1 MQHTPFLLACVFG
14 FGCGAVM
21 ETPDPGADGGVDSMF
36 SIGGSVTGFAGRDLV
51 LVLEHAGGSEPLP
64 VAADGSFTFPTE
76 LADGASYTVTIQ
88 SQPVCPTRRCSLAN
102 AAGVVAGADVSS
114 IAVTCETPKQRL
126 VAGNWGTPSIYIT
139 DDVGGLANNGMATPR
154 VITGARTMI
163 GKTDTDALA
172 VDAERD
178 LVYLASDATILV
190 FAGAS
195 TITGDVAPARVIR
208 VMNETRFVAL
218 ELDAVNDRL
227 YATASL
233 GVYAF
238 DLASTLHGYVVPA
251 ARLTPRTS
259 YGEISA
265 IAHDGAHDRL
275 YLGTY
280 AGELFVYDNAR
291 QLGNDA
297 SVTRMA
303 TWPTWQGPSTIAIDE
318 CTDRLYLGSNSTSPS
333 GFNMFVF
340 DDPVSVTGPVAIET
354 ASTAQLRTAQQ
365 QSISAT
371 FSTEGHLYY
380 WPDSAT
386 VVYVETTPEA
396 LSGTSAVT
404 PDKTVQ
410 GVVGRGYGLAVMPY

>member
-1 MQHTPFLLACVFG
+1 MQHTQFLLACVLAS
-14 FGCGAVM
+14 GCGAVM
-21 ETPDPGADGGVDSMF
+21 ETPDPGADSGVDSMF
-36 SIGGSVTGFAGRDLV
+36 SVGGSVTGFAGRDLV
-51 LVLEHAGGSEPLP
+51 LVLEHAGGNEPLA
-64 VAADGSFTFPTE
+64 VAADGSFTFPTQ

-88 SQPVCPTRRCSLAN
+88 SQPVCPTRRCTLAN
-102 AAGVVAGADVSS
+102 AAGIVAGSDVSS

-139 DDVGGLANNGMATPR
+139 DDIGGVANNSMATPR
-154 VITGARTMI
+154 VIAGARTMI
-163 GKTDTDALA
+163 GKTDTDSLA
-172 VDAERD
+172 ADAERD
-178 LVYLASDATILV
+178 LVYLASDASILV
-190 FAGAS
+190 FAGLS
-195 TITGDVAPARVIR
+195 TITGDTAPVRVIR

-218 ELDAVNDRL
+218 ALDGANDRL
-227 YATASL
+227 YASGAL

-251 ARLTPRTS
+251 ARFTQRTS
-259 YGEISA
+259 YEISA

-297 SVTRMA
+297 PVTRMA
-303 TWPTWQGPSTIAIDE
+303 SWPTWQGPSTIAIDE

-340 DDPVSVTGPVAIET
+340 DDPASLDGPVAIET

-386 VVYVETTPEA
+386 VVYVETAPEA